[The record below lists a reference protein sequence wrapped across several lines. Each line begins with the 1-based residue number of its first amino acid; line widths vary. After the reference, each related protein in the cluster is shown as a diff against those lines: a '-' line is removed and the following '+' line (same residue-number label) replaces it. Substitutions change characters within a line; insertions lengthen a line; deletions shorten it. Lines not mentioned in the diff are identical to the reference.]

1 MGFAFIIPLSARGRR
16 ALGGG
21 PRRPRS
27 SPSPSPSRSG
37 GGGVRSAPPPW
48 PIFIGLNVI
57 AGGLRAAADERVL
70 RLQRELLDLRSDEL
84 GVIDEIPEPGE
95 LGLDGPRPDGMGPWG

>member
-1 MGFAFIIPLSARGRR
+1 MAEAEAAAASAVREEAAIVHARDDGRRQLSA
-16 ALGGG
+16 AQ
-21 PRRPRS
+21 
-27 SPSPSPSRSG
+27 
-37 GGGVRSAPPPW
+37 A
-48 PIFIGLNVI
+48 
-57 AGGLRAAADERVL
+57 AAAAADERVL